1 MPKLPR
7 TPLFYMTASFIL
19 LLIALPL
26 VSIGSTAGPR
36 ALLWIGLIALALGG
50 MVPPLQRL
58 LASRKTPT

>member
-26 VSIGSTAGPR
+26 VSIGSTGGPR
-36 ALLWIGLIALALGG
+36 ALLWIGLIALTLGG

-58 LASRKTPT
+58 LAAKKASP